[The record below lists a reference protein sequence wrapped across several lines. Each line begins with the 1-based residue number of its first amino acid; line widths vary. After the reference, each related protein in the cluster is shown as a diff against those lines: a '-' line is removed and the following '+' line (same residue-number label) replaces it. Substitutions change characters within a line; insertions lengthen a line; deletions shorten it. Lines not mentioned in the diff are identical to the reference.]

1 MADIEFSIKAKV
13 ADLTSVE
20 VGESV
25 DLCDTKSIFAVW
37 MSGHGWIE
45 IRLVSTY

>member
-1 MADIEFSIKAKV
+1 MADIEFSITAKVADIEFSITAKV

-25 DLCDTKSIFAVW
+25 DLCDNKKVFSV
-37 MSGHGWIE
+37 
-45 IRLVSTY
+45 